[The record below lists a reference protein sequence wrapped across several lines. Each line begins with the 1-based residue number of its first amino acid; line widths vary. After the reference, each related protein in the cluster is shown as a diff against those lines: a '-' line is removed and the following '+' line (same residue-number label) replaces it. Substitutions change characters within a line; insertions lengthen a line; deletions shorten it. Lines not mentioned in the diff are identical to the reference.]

1 MREVSTA
8 CRAVLYLRLSRDDD
22 SPGESESIQNQRSLL
37 QGYAAQHGFT
47 VVGEYVDDGWSGT
60 RFDRPR
66 FQDML
71 RDMKQHRF
79 EVVLVKDLSRL
90 GRDYIQTGRYLELVF
105 PENGVR
111 LIAVGDGIDT
121 ARSDIDLAPF
131 RNVIKNIGYSGRVFC

>member
-1 MREVSTA
+1 MREVATA

-22 SPGESESIQNQRSLL
+22 NPGESESIQNQRSLL
-37 QGYAAQHGFT
+37 QGYAARHGFAI
-47 VVGEYVDDGWSGT
+47 VEEYVDDGWSGT

-66 FQDML
+66 FLDML
-71 RDMKQHRF
+71 RDMEQHRF
-79 EVVLVKDLSRL
+79 EIVLVKDLSRL

-105 PENGVR
+105 PEHGVR

-121 ARSDIDLAPF
+121 ARPDTDLAPF

>member
-1 MREVSTA
+1 MQNKSTA
-8 CRAVLYLRLSRDDD
+8 CRAVLYLRLSHDDD
-22 SPGESESIQNQRSLL
+22 NPGESESIQNQRSLL
-37 QGYAAQHGFT
+37 QAYAEREGFP

-60 RFDRPR
+60 SFDRPR

-71 RDMKQHRF
+71 RDMEQNRF

-105 PENGVR
+105 PEHDVR

-121 ARSDIDLAPF
+121 ARADTDLAPF